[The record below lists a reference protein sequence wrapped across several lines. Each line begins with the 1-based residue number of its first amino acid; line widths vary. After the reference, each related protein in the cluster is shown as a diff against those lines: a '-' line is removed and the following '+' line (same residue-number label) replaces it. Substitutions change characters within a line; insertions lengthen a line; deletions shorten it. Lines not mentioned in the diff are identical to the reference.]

1 MSGGRRSKLETPP
14 KTITCWRCR
23 RKIGLDAA
31 RRSCPLC
38 GAEPSVARYDERAH
52 EVGSETS
59 LLRAHAQALH
69 EGGATPDALER
80 ADGEADGIANRLV
93 AQYGD
98 PDGSKAR
105 RHLEEINLSRPLRA
119 TGQRYAG

>member
-38 GAEPSVARYDERAH
+38 GAEPSVARYDER
-52 EVGSETS
+52 VPRS
-59 LLRAHAQALH
+59 
-69 EGGATPDALER
+69 GAKRPSCEPMRKPFT
-80 ADGEADGIANRLV
+80 
-93 AQYGD
+93 
-98 PDGSKAR
+98 KA
-105 RHLEEINLSRPLRA
+105 A
-119 TGQRYAG
+119 RYRMQ